1 MAKKPTPPAIDP
13 TLNPEEIEISET
25 TVNDIAAVRFSEF
38 LVASN
43 ERAIPDIRDGLI
55 HVDRRILLGF
65 KDNGASAT
73 SRHFKSVKIVGD
85 VLGRYHPHGDGA
97 VYGAAVGLAQHWKT
111 RYPLIDF
118 QGNLGSIDGDSAAAY
133 RYTEMRTS
141 FVGDEMLRDL
151 ENRSAS
157 TVDWGGNFTNEYDE
171 PYVLPARL
179 PLLLA
184 NGHNGIGTGFASRW
198 LPHNLREVIDAITA
212 VIDNP
217 KLKTEKVGDYIKGPD
232 FPTGGTVMGLD
243 GFRQAL
249 VSGGSDADDKGAKPA
264 AVVVRAK
271 VAVEED
277 GRETRLV
284 VTEIPW
290 QVQKE
295 DLVAKIIACTDKDE
309 KGNVRIAEISDV
321 ADQSGQDWQTDMRLV
336 ITLKRDANPA
346 LVLAKLYQYT
356 QLQTS
361 FSYAMFAYVDGYPER
376 LNFKTAID
384 HFIAHQLD
392 VLTRRTQYR
401 RRKALE
407 ALEVQEAYLLAD
419 KHSNELVPLAKGSK
433 DRAELEGKIPGL
445 IPTATPRQ
453 CEVIAGMPLY
463 RFSKIDTGAV
473 RDRIAELR
481 TEIAEYDRLLASDTA
496 MRGLLKD
503 ELRDMR
509 TKHGDERRTILS
521 NEAAS
526 SAVELKSIDEMLPDE
541 PCWITLSYAGLVGRL
556 PANAFKVQ
564 KRGGAGVATAKSEED
579 PIGQALTAS
588 TRSRL
593 LLVTDKGNLFALRA
607 SEIDQIA
614 RGGRGT
620 NVRRFFTGMAADER
634 VVRIVLPPVEPAAD
648 ACLVLVTA
656 AGKAKRTALA
666 EYAKITSG
674 GLRTLNLADGDRVV
688 GAFIAGEGAEIIMT
702 SSDGYSV
709 RFPISEVSLQGRVA
723 GGVAGMKLAAK
734 ATVVAADPVAPGD
747 KRDYLVVAS
756 TGRGKRTRL
765 TEYPTKGR
773 AIRGITT
780 AMLGSASVAFAGP
793 VGEGD
798 TVLLLSSSGKAVAME
813 AVEIRR
819 AGRATAGVACVALG
833 SGETVSAGAAAAPR
847 D

>member
-1 MAKKPTPPAIDP
+1 MVRKQQDP
-13 TLNPEEIEISET
+13 VVDPNLTPEEIEIAET
-25 TVNDIAAVRFSEF
+25 TVSDIAAVRFSEF

-65 KDNGASAT
+65 NDNGASAT

-85 VLGRYHPHGDGA
+85 VLGRYHHHGDGA
-97 VYGAAVGLAQHWKT
+97 VYGAAVGLAHHWKS

-141 FVGDEMLRDL
+141 FVGDEVLRDL
-151 ENRSAS
+151 ENRAAD

-184 NGHNGIGTGFASRW
+184 NGHSGIGTGFASRW
-198 LPHNLREVIDAITA
+198 LPHNLREVIDAIIA
-212 VIDNP
+212 VTDNP
-217 KLKTEKVGDYIKGPD
+217 KLKPERIADYIKGPD
-232 FPTGGTVMGLD
+232 FPTGGTVMGLE
-243 GFRQAL
+243 GYHQAL
-249 VSGGSDADDKGAKPA
+249 TSGGSDPDDKGSKPA
-264 AVVVRAK
+264 SVVVRAK

-290 QVQKE
+290 QLQKA
-295 DLVAKIIACTDKDE
+295 DLVAKIISCTDKDE
-309 KGNVRIAEISDV
+309 KGNIRIAEISDV
-321 ADQSGQDWQTDMRLV
+321 SDQSGQDWKTEMRLV
-336 ITLKRDANPA
+336 ITLKRDANPS
-346 LVLAKLYQYT
+346 LVLAKLYQFT

-361 FSYAMFAYVDGYPER
+361 FSYAMYAYVDGYPER
-376 LNFKTAID
+376 LSFKQAVEY
-384 HFIAHQLD
+384 FIAHQLD
-392 VLTRRTQYR
+392 VLTRRTKHR
-401 RRKALE
+401 RAKALD

-419 KHSNELVPLAKGSK
+419 KYSNELVPLAKTSK
-433 DRAELEGKIPGL
+433 DRAELEAKIPSL
-445 IPTATPRQ
+445 IKGVTPRQ
-453 CEVIAGMPLY
+453 ANVIAGMPLY

-473 RDRIAELR
+473 RDRIAELK
-481 TEIAEYDRLLASDTA
+481 TEIAEYDRLLGSDTA
-496 MRGLLKD
+496 MRGLFKD
-503 ELRDMR
+503 ELREMR
-509 TKHGDERRTILS
+509 AKHGDDRRTILS
-521 NEAAS
+521 TETAT
-526 SAVELKSIDEMLPDE
+526 SAVELKSIDELLPDE

-564 KRGGAGVATAKSEED
+564 KRGGTGVSAAKSEED

-607 SEIDQIA
+607 TEIDQIA

-620 NVRRFFTGMAADER
+620 NVRRLFTGMAADER
-634 VVRIVLPPVEPAAD
+634 VVRIVLPPFEPAAD

-656 AGKAKRTALA
+656 AGKIKRTALS
-666 EYAKITSG
+666 EYAKITAA
-674 GLRTLNLADGDRVV
+674 GLRTLNLGEGDRVV
-688 GAFIAGEGAEIIMT
+688 GAFVAGEGAEVIMT
-702 SSDGYSV
+702 SSDGYSA
-709 RFPISEVSLQGRVA
+709 RFPITEVSLQGRVA

-734 ATVVAADPVAPGD
+734 ATVVAADPVAPADG
-747 KRDYLVVAS
+747 RDYLVVAS
-756 TGRGKRTRL
+756 TGRGKRTKL
-765 TEYPTKGR
+765 SEYATKGR

-780 AMLGSASVAFAGP
+780 IMLGSAHVAFAGP
-793 VGEGD
+793 VGAED

-813 AVEIRR
+813 AAEIRR
-819 AGRATAGVACVALG
+819 AGRATAGVACVTLAAN
-833 SGETVSAGAAAAPR
+833 ETVSAGAAAAPR
-847 D
+847 E